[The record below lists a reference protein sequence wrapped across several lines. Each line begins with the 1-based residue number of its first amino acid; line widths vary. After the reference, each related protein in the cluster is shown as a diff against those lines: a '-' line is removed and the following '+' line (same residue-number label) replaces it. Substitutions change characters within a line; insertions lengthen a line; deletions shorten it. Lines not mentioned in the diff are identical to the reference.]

1 MKKKGA
7 QLRRALSVVELVQ
20 AETGDQGFRGA
31 KSVPIVRLMPEIL
44 EARRLG
50 YSRAV
55 IWRVLTKYRH
65 ISISK
70 EWFRKLCKRHE
81 ERAGLRARRNKVVHP
96 SEEKELATKLL
107 PWEPDLEKLYGA
119 EE

>member
-55 IWRVLTKYRH
+55 IWRVLTNVVECL
-65 ISISK
+65 SI
-70 EWFRKLCKRHE
+70 F
-81 ERAGLRARRNKVVHP
+81 GGNIIIFF
-96 SEEKELATKLL
+96 
-107 PWEPDLEKLYGA
+107 
-119 EE
+119 